1 MRGAVP
7 QSDRSSRMLLPRGAV
22 RLRADLGE
30 FLKRHR
36 QGKLEGV
43 PFGTQAQVAARVG
56 ITRGALSDIERGV
69 TWPGPATLDALLD
82 ILDLGWEHVAHA
94 VETDV
99 DPRYF
104 VNDMPGG
111 GQLARLPAEEAPRR
125 HRTFLEGEKGSQIVA
140 LGERIRF
147 ARQQKGMTIVNAAQA
162 AGISA
167 ALLSRLERGQLR
179 RSGVFRFLPAAES
192 GGRPE
197 LIICNPWIARLCDR
211 GDVEEN

>member
-1 MRGAVP
+1 
-7 QSDRSSRMLLPRGAV
+7 MLLPRGAV

-43 PFGTQAQVAARVG
+43 AYGTQAQVAARVG
-56 ITRGALSDIERGV
+56 ITRGALSDIERGAA
-69 TWPGPATLDALLD
+69 WPGPATLDALLD
-82 ILDLGWEHVAHA
+82 ILELGWEHVAHT
-94 VETDV
+94 VETDA
-99 DPRYF
+99 DPRNF

-111 GQLARLPAEEAPRR
+111 GRLASVSAAEAPRR
-125 HRTFLEGEKGSQIVA
+125 HRTFLEGVKGNQIIA

-147 ARQQKGMTIVNAAQA
+147 AREQKGMTLVGAAQA

-179 RSGVFRFLPAAES
+179 RSGVFAFVPAAEP
-192 GGRPE
+192 GAPPK
-197 LIICNPWIARLCDR
+197 LVIYNPWIARLCDG
-211 GDVEEN
+211 GDEEGE

>member
-1 MRGAVP
+1 MVP
-7 QSDRSSRMLLPRGAV
+7 QPDRPSRMLLPRGAV

-43 PFGTQAQVAARVG
+43 VFGTQAQVAARAG
-56 ITRGALSDIERGV
+56 ITRGTLSDIERGV
-69 TWPGPATLDALLD
+69 AWPGPATLDALLD
-82 ILDLGWEHVAHA
+82 ILELGWEHVAHA
-94 VETDV
+94 VETDA
-99 DPRYF
+99 DPRNF

-111 GQLARLPAEEAPRR
+111 GRLASMPAHEAPRG
-125 HRTFLEGEKGSQIVA
+125 HRTFLEGVKGNQIIA

-147 ARQQKGMTIVNAAQA
+147 ARQQKGMTIVEAAQG

-179 RSGVFRFLPAAES
+179 RSSVFAFVLAADT
-192 GGRPE
+192 G
-197 LIICNPWIARLCDR
+197 NPPVLVIRNPVLARLCDG
-211 GDVEEN
+211 GDGDED